1 MRKFIFI
8 CSVIV
13 FLFSGLVFAQE
24 RTQKH
29 TASPPKN
36 FQEAKKMGENA
47 IVAAKEKL
55 PTIMKEVWERQI
67 VAFWKKAGSWVK
79 NNILS
84 KMERRYEEIDSGARK
99 KIKKQEPLVKNEI
112 KEKIQTGG
120 ASFWARL
127 RVFIEDKFGWVFR

>member
-1 MRKFIFI
+1 MRKFLFI

-13 FLFSGLVFAQE
+13 FLFSGLAFAQE
-24 RTQKH
+24 RTQI
-29 TASPPKN
+29 
-36 FQEAKKMGENA
+36 QEAKEMVENA
-47 IVAAKEKL
+47 FVAAKEKL

-112 KEKIQTGG
+112 KEKIQTGEV
-120 ASFWARL
+120 SLWAKL